1 MFWCFFSS
9 SMASSMSFSGMYSVS
24 FSFTCGHLLSQF
36 PFPLFTF
43 CSNSKPFGTLIVVI
57 RIWGGW
63 RGGRWWRCVTSLSVF
78 FLWDLLPWSFPLPSW
93 GVPFAFLSWFYW
105 LVIWVVSSNWG
116 FSIPCHGVVIYSILF
131 FAYFVLIFHFLPN
144 IRCDDAKAPIRR
156 TWKRK
161 KRTRKLGPT
170 LLARLG
176 RMTSIRAKWRF
187 YEIKF
192 GSKFL
197 KVEWI
202 FLKYITI
209 KFYGFWLHGNPV
221 YLIL

>member
-78 FLWDLLPWSFPLPSW
+78 FLWDLLPWSFPFPSW

-116 FSIPCHGVVIYSILF
+116 FSIPCHGVVIYCSSPTSFWFSISF
-131 FAYFVLIFHFLPN
+131 RIY
-144 IRCDDAKAPIRR
+144 DATTQKLLSVARESV
-156 TWKRK
+156 KR
-161 KRTRKLGPT
+161 
-170 LLARLG
+170 G
-176 RMTSIRAKWRF
+176 R
-187 YEIKF
+187 
-192 GSKFL
+192 GSWAQL
-197 KVEWI
+197 C
-202 FLKYITI
+202 
-209 KFYGFWLHGNPV
+209 
-221 YLIL
+221 